1 MELYTQRLILRQYTK
16 DDKETLIKLLN
27 DKEVSK
33 WTERIPFPYTEK
45 HANWWIDKGS
55 KTRYVFAVT
64 SNKNSALIGNVNITA
79 KGEIG
84 CWIGRKYWK
93 QGFATE
99 AISRMKKFGFEELK
113 LGKIWAATREENKAP
128 MRVLEKNG
136 FSRVKDRP
144 YYVEGV
150 GNTRIR
156 PHFELINRP

>member
-1 MELYTQRLILRQYTK
+1 MELYTKRLILRHYTE

-55 KTRYVFAVT
+55 KVKYVFAVT
-64 SNKNSALIGNVNITA
+64 INKNNALIGNVNITA

-93 QGFATE
+93 RGFATE
-99 AISRMKKFGFEELK
+99 VISRMKKFGFEELK
-113 LGKIWAATREENKAP
+113 LVKIWAATREENKAP

-156 PHFELINRP
+156 PHFELTK